1 MPEELHRKLQIE
13 AREKYPMPLGA
24 SKETRERIQRMR
36 DAYVFG
42 TLHKI
47 EGKHK

>member
-1 MPEELHRKLQIE
+1 MPIELERKLQE
-13 AREKYPMPLGA
+13 QAREKYPMPPGA

-42 TLHKI
+42 TLHNI
-47 EGKHK
+47 ESKNK